1 MLVHQLPAIPAKEY
15 LRIRKAKYFAAT
27 DVNNGSAHHVQMLS
41 IRVYKFLS
49 LAL

>member
-27 DVNNGSAHHVQMLS
+27 DVNNGSAHVQMLR